1 MKKLA
6 LVLLALLLCISLCA
20 CGKSEEAT
28 HADETIAAIG
38 EVTEKSLSQIERAE
52 REVANLSE
60 KDVQSLDNLIMLYDA
75 RTAYNQLMADN
86 TEELIAAIGRPGHE
100 SLPLIET
107 AREAYEALDDEI
119 KNLVEN
125 YAALEEAEAGY
136 KQVLADDV
144 SAAIEAIGQ
153 LSHDS
158 LPLIE
163 AARAAYEA
171 LDDELK
177 ALVGN
182 YAVLEEAE
190 AGYKQLLAETASQAI
205 ASIGELNFDS
215 TPFISNARKVY
226 DALDEDIKALVEN
239 YDVLEKAEAEI
250 SGVRA
255 GAVVALIDELA
266 AMPLESAEDVDALAK
281 AFNAVNDKLSLL
293 SEEEKA
299 MVTNLDLKAEKGK
312 EYNIMLCR
320 NTIGDVRFD
329 MDVVYSHLELY
340 IDFTNTGDKTIKYIN
355 FGVKFKNA
363 VGDYEEYRGS
373 DIYWCSDTGPYEPGD
388 GRKYENSYWQFYSS
402 KLSIYEV
409 VEAELG
415 AVEIEYMDG
424 STTVLND
431 AEALKAVMK
440 K

>member
-1 MKKLA
+1 MKKFTVVL
-6 LVLLALLLCISLCA
+6 LVLLMCISLCA

-52 REVANLSE
+52 KEVDNLSE
-60 KDVQSLDNLIMLYDA
+60 KDVQSLDNLTMLYDA
-75 RTAYNQLMADN
+75 RAAYNQLMADN
-86 TEELIAAIGRPGHE
+86 TEELIAAIGQPSHE
-100 SLPLIET
+100 SLPLIEK
-107 AREAYEALDDEI
+107 ARAAYEELDKEI

-125 YAALEEAEAGY
+125 YDVLEEAEAGY

-144 SAAIEAIGQ
+144 AAAIEAIGQ
-153 LSHDS
+153 LNYDS
-158 LPLIE
+158 LPLIDL
-163 AARAAYEA
+163 ARAAYDA

-182 YAVLEEAE
+182 YAALEEAE
-190 AGYKQLLAETASQAI
+190 AGYKQLLASSAEQAI
-205 ASIGELNFDS
+205 ASIGELTFDS
-215 TPFISNARKVY
+215 TPFINNARTVY
-226 DALDEDIKALVEN
+226 DALDEEIKTLVSN
-239 YDVLEKAEAEI
+239 YDLLEKAEAEI

-255 GAVVALIDELA
+255 QTVVALIDELA
-266 AMPLESAEDVDALAK
+266 AMPLETAEDVDAMDK
-281 AFNAVNDKLSLL
+281 AFDAINDKLSLL

-299 MVTNLDLKAEKGK
+299 MVTNLDLKSEKGK

-320 NTIGDVRFD
+320 NTIGDVRFNIKL
-329 MDVVYSHLELY
+329 VYSHLELY
-340 IDFTNTGDKTIKYIN
+340 IDFTNTSDKTIKYIN

-363 VGDYEEYRGS
+363 VGDYEKYYDS

-388 GRKYENSYWQFYSS
+388 GRKYESSYWQFYSH

-424 STTVLND
+424 STTVLSD